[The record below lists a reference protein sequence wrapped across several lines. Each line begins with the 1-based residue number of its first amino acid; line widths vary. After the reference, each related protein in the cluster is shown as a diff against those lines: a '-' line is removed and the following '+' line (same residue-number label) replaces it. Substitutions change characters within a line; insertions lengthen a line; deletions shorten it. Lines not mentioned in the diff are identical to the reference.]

1 MNNLEVQEL
10 GNKVF
15 DRLIKHLDAQLG
27 EFSNDFDHTTKR
39 VLFENII
46 LGIIN
51 EKSTNRLKNL
61 HDNIRK
67 MNASVPKRYIGK
79 RKLCRDAIPQELL
92 KEFYFRKMK
101 GETYKSIA
109 KDYPWSSSTINKYV
123 LIWEKENT
131 LSLMQENSFNF

>member
-39 VLFENII
+39 VLFENTI

-51 EKSTNRLKNL
+51 EKSAQRLKNL
-61 HDNIRK
+61 HDNIRR
-67 MNASVPKRYIGK
+67 MNASVPKRYTEK
-79 RKLCRDAIPQELL
+79 RKLCRDEIPQELL
-92 KEFYFRKMK
+92 KEFHSRKTK

-109 KDYPWSSSTINKYV
+109 KDYPWSSSTINRHV
-123 LIWEKENT
+123 LMWEKENALYIT
-131 LSLMQENSFNF
+131 KENSF